1 MHIIY
6 MCVYVF
12 MCVCVCFSWVFFY
25 GFVLFC
31 FLLFCFSYLRYLKHF
46 ALYTFKDLW
55 EKALLAW

>member
-12 MCVCVCFSWVFFY
+12 MCVCVFLVY

-31 FLLFCFSYLRYLKHF
+31 FLLFCFSCLRYLKNF